1 MIDKE
6 IQSPEQAV
14 IDIVDGSCVMIGGFG
29 SAGMPDQ
36 LIDLLFDRGATDL
49 TIISNNA
56 GNGETGLAALMK
68 HRRVYTDMAIFEII
82 HKECRVVE
90 LADGLTL
97 SELEQKVDVKLRYS
111 LS

>member
-36 LIDLLFDRGATDL
+36 LIDLLIDRGATDL
-49 TIISNNA
+49 TIIS
-56 GNGETGLAALMK
+56 K
-68 HRRVYTDMAIFEII
+68 DVYKRQACYIGIAF
-82 HKECRVVE
+82 
-90 LADGLTL
+90 
-97 SELEQKVDVKLRYS
+97 
-111 LS
+111 